1 MYYYSSLVDKGES
14 LEEAALRELR
24 EETGYI
30 GKVYDV
36 LLLCILAVQ
45 ATVAA
50 TLYYTHGL
58 GWKWTTNHN

>member
-1 MYYYSSLVDKGES
+1 MYTNHNSWMYYYSSLVDKGES

-58 GWKWTTNHN
+58 G